1 LSKLNLSYEAVA
13 YITSAPPASITWLT
27 IAEAKQYGIDATLF
41 EPNWEAVGVAR
52 PAAMARVNVQL
63 AKAPQSPQSLK
74 DAAAAYRR
82 GDHATALRLFR
93 PLADQWPTEASQSA
107 KHEYQSSPPSN
118 TRSVTEER
126 AVQVTPVVATAPKPW
141 LSADQEV
148 ACREK
153 LRSRG
158 IYLIAGNPCI
168 DIDLII
174 KNLAEGTYSFNKPDS
189 AYVEEPFRVV
199 LTLTTAPDQDVSSV
213 FLGTEGKVTAKQ
225 GQFAQHLEARLR
237 GGIDFKVDPSDPQE
251 QTVTS
256 LNPVVWEWSVTPRKP
271 GNKTMFIDVAA
282 NLILGTQQEHV
293 QLKTLDERIEIRVSI
308 LHFILA
314 AVTSLWGVAL
324 GIATMIIAILGV
336 VHYSRS
342 LRRMREHRDGDPDE
356 PPPVELITHQ
366 QSHSESS
373 ATHSSSA

>member
-1 LSKLNLSYEAVA
+1 MKRRRKIIAVA
-13 YITSAPPASITWLT
+13 GITFAAIAAIAGSLLIWLPSQSPRKPATTEIARRMDGTSSPQISSKSDFEKYIGALWGKAPAHQGQLKSQIAPPA
-27 IAEAKQYGIDATLF
+27 
-41 EPNWEAVGVAR
+41 
-52 PAAMARVNVQL
+52 
-63 AKAPQSPQSLK
+63 
-74 DAAAAYRR
+74 
-82 GDHATALRLFR
+82 
-93 PLADQWPTEASQSA
+93 
-107 KHEYQSSPPSN
+107 
-118 TRSVTEER
+118 
-126 AVQVTPVVATAPKPW
+126 PKPEP
-141 LSADQEV
+141 SADQEV

-189 AYVEEPFRVV
+189 AYVEEPFRVI
-199 LTLTTAPDQDVSSV
+199 LTLTTAPDQDVSAV
-213 FLGTEGKVTAKQ
+213 FLGTEGKVTTKQ

-237 GGIDFKVDPSDPQE
+237 GGIDFKVDPSGPQE

-256 LNPVVWEWSVTPRKP
+256 LNPVVWEWSVPPLKP
-271 GNKTMFIDVAA
+271 GNKTIFIDVAA

-342 LRRMREHRDGDPDE
+342 LRRTSEHRDGDSDE
-356 PPPVELITHQ
+356 PPPVELVTHQ

-373 ATHSSSA
+373 ATHSPGA

>member
-1 LSKLNLSYEAVA
+1 VVSSRMKGRRKIVAAAGISVAVIA
-13 YITSAPPASITWLT
+13 AIAGSLLIWL
-27 IAEAKQYGIDATLF
+27 
-41 EPNWEAVGVAR
+41 PS
-52 PAAMARVNVQL
+52 
-63 AKAPQSPQSLK
+63 QSPLS
-74 DAAAAYRR
+74 
-82 GDHATALRLFR
+82 ALLQRYSPRDVAVLLPKPHGSEGLDTTSSDR
-93 PLADQWPTEASQSA
+93 APINNPSEPWPTEASQSA

-126 AVQVTPVVATAPKPW
+126 AVQHTPMVATAPKPG

-237 GGIDFKVDPSDPQE
+237 GGIDFKVDPSGPQE

-256 LNPVVWEWSVTPRKP
+256 LNPVVWEWSVTPLKP
-271 GNKTMFIDVAA
+271 GNKTIFIDVAA